1 MELAI
6 PLVAL
11 GSLYV
16 INNQKK
22 PNSGKN
28 KEGFAN
34 RVLLPNSDI
43 PDANYSP
50 TQYDETTYTSKLSTV
65 NKYNGG
71 AYTDK
76 YFSADSGSQYSNNS
90 VENKDSTYYSLTG
103 NKVDK
108 DYFQH
113 NNMVPFFGSTVRSTF
128 TDSNTNE
135 SILDN
140 MTGTGSQQIKK
151 SEQAPLFAPSENYQW
166 AYGAPNQSDF
176 MQSRVNPS
184 MRMANVKPFAEQQ
197 VAPGLGL
204 GYTTDGAGGF
214 NSGMMMRDAWSEK
227 TVDQLR
233 VDNKQKASGLMML
246 GHEGPAMS
254 RITNLGSIGQVEK
267 NRPDRHFESFEG
279 RLFTTTGASKGPML
293 NAIPIDRHVNRPDT
307 TVSYVGGAG
316 HNVESSYVPGEYKP
330 STNIDLGVVP
340 IGIAN
345 ANGRNYAHDSE
356 YGIKSSK
363 AYMNNR
369 VANKSDQYFGGLGG
383 VIGAAVA
390 PLMDVLRP
398 SRKENTIGTLRP
410 YQNAKS
416 TAGGQSYLFNPND
429 RMAPTIR
436 ETTENSKFHLN
447 INANQRGGAYEVS
460 DHQVAYTNRQ
470 TTDNFYYAGG
480 ASAGERGREARPYD
494 AEYRQRNNDIKSSTI
509 DGRLVPGNM
518 SLMNGDINM
527 RQVNRDAMFKNNRP
541 VAPSMP
547 YQSPSVHSMGELQ
560 GNSGLYSTIQMDRT
574 SPEILNSLQGNPYAL
589 SVTNGL

>member
-22 PNSGKN
+22 PNSSKN

-34 RVLLPNSDI
+34 RELLPNTDI
-43 PDANYSP
+43 QDANYSP

-76 YFSADSGSQYSNNS
+76 YFNSESGSQYTNDVKN
-90 VENKDSTYYSLTG
+90 DSIYYSLTG

-113 NNMVPFFGSTVRSTF
+113 NNMVPFFGSTVRTTF
-128 TDSNTNE
+128 KESNINE

-140 MTGTGSQQIKK
+140 MNGSGSQQIKK

-184 MRMANVKPFAEQQ
+184 LRMANVKPFTEQQ

-214 NSGMMMRDAWSEK
+214 NSGMMMRDTWREK
-227 TVDQLR
+227 TVDELR
-233 VDNKQKASGLMML
+233 VDNKQKASGFMLL

-254 RITNLGSIGQVEK
+254 RINNLGSIGQVEK
-267 NRPDRHFESFEG
+267 NRPDRHYEAFEG
-279 RLFTTTGASKGPML
+279 RLFTTTGVSKGPML
-293 NAIPIDRHVNRPDT
+293 NAIPIDRHVNRPET
-307 TVSYVGGAG
+307 TASYIGGAG
-316 HNVESSYVPGEYKP
+316 YNVESSYVPGEYRE
-330 STNIDLGVVP
+330 STNIDLGAIP
-340 IGIAN
+340 IGIVN
-345 ANGRNYAHDSE
+345 AAGRNYAHDAE

-369 VANKSDQYFGGLGG
+369 VANKSGEYFGALGG
-383 VIGAAVA
+383 VIGAAIA
-390 PLMDVLRP
+390 PVMDVLRP

-429 RMAPTIR
+429 RPAPTIR

-447 INANQRGGAYEVS
+447 VNANQHGGAYEVS

-470 TTDNFYYAGG
+470 TTDDFYYAGG

-527 RQVNRDAMFKNNRP
+527 RQSNRDGMFKNNRP

-547 YQSPSVHSMGELQ
+547 YQSPSVATMGELH

-589 SVTNGL
+589 SITSGL

>member
-22 PNSGKN
+22 PKN
-28 KEGFAN
+28 CKKQEGFAN
-34 RVLLPNSDI
+34 RELLPNTDI
-43 PDANYSP
+43 PDANFSTPEYE
-50 TQYDETTYTSKLSTV
+50 ETTFTSKLSTV
-65 NKYNGG
+65 NKYDGG

-76 YFSADSGSQYSNNS
+76 YFNPESGTQYAPS
-90 VENKDSTYYSLTG
+90 DSTDASYYSLTG
-103 NKVDK
+103 KRVDR
-108 DYFQH
+108 DYFKH

-128 TDSNTNE
+128 TSSNTNE
-135 SILDN
+135 SILDS
-140 MTGTGSQQIKK
+140 MTGSGSQQIKK

-246 GHEGPAMS
+246 GHEGPAIS
-254 RITNLGSIGQVEK
+254 RITNLGSIGQMEK
-267 NRPDRHFESFEG
+267 NRPDRHFESGPE
-279 RLFTTTGASKGPML
+279 RYLTTTGASKGPMM
-293 NAIPIDRHVNRPDT
+293 NAIPIDRHVNRPET
-307 TVSYVGGAG
+307 TASYVGGAG
-316 HNVESSYVPGEYKP
+316 YNVESSYVPGEFRE
-330 STNIDLGVVP
+330 STNIDLGARP

-345 ANGRNYAHDSE
+345 VAGRNYAHDAE

-369 VANKSDQYFGGLGG
+369 AANKSGEYFGALGG

-390 PLMDVLRP
+390 PVMDVLRP

-429 RMAPTIR
+429 RPAPTIR

-447 INANQRGGAYEVS
+447 VNANQRGGAYEVS

-470 TTDNFYYAGG
+470 TTDDFYYAGG

-527 RQVNRDAMFKNNRP
+527 RQANRDAMFKNNRP

-547 YQSPSVHSMGELQ
+547 YQAPSVATMGELQ

-574 SPEILNSLQGNPYAL
+574 SPEILSGLKGNPYAL